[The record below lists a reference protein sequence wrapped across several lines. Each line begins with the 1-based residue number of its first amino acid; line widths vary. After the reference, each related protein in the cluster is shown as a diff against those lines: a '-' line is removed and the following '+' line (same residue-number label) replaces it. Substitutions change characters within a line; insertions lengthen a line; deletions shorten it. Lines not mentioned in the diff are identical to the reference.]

1 MACGVREC
9 HGKAALRL
17 RGRLEID
24 WQRTPAAGA
33 GGGTER
39 AKNLRG
45 AVGGARR
52 PAAGAGLLSWLAA

>member
-1 MACGVREC
+1 MAARPAGDRL
-9 HGKAALRL
+9 AANARS
-17 RGRLEID
+17 
-24 WQRTPAAGA
+24 GA
-33 GGGTER
+33 GGGSER